1 MTGSVDWI
9 GLAVILA
16 GLALAAWTLRRS
28 RLNPVVKLVLL
39 ILAAMVVAVLL
50 WNTAVALRS

>member
-16 GLALAAWTLRRS
+16 GLALVAWTLRRS

>member
-16 GLALAAWTLRRS
+16 GLALVAWTLRRS
-28 RLNPVVKLVLL
+28 RLNPVLKLVLL
-39 ILAAMVVAVLL
+39 ILAAIVVGVLL
-50 WNTAVALRS
+50 WNAAVALRS